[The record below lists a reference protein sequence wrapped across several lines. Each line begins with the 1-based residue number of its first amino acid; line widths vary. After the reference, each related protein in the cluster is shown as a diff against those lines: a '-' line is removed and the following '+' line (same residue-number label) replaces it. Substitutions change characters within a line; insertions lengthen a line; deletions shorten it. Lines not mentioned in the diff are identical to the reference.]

1 MSDGSL
7 KDVVMEVKPKKN
19 MKVLK
24 LNEGRMEVPANGLK
38 KLRGFE
44 YDLKMAHKTLKSGK
58 L

>member
-1 MSDGSL
+1 M
-7 KDVVMEVKPKKN
+7 
-19 MKVLK
+19 VLK

-44 YDLKMAHKTLKSGK
+44 YDLKMAHKKLKSGK